1 MGNLTYSNWL
11 KIRDLARHDD
21 KFNEILKDKRV
32 VIVGPSP
39 SLEGSFMGSRIDD
52 YDLVVR
58 INKAFPLEEGQAQDI
73 GTRTDIHSHCLHES
87 ENCGGPVRY
96 KEMKEQDVFL
106 LACYPNTGAFSGD
119 VIRFQNNNKE
129 WNLRNHIINV
139 DYYRRLENL
148 LGTRPNSGILT
159 IYDIIAQDVKE
170 LYITG
175 FTFFR
180 DGWRKS
186 YKNIEEVLGPNP
198 TEAKINEW
206 KKGQFNG
213 VHIQK
218 PQEDAIR
225 DLYLNDDRVEIDDVM
240 KEILEVE

>member
-1 MGNLTYSNWL
+1 MSELTYKNWL
-11 KIRDLARHDD
+11 SVRHLAQYDENFSNMLRG
-21 KFNEILKDKRV
+21 KRV

-39 SLEGSFMGSRIDD
+39 SLEGSGMGKKIDEFD
-52 YDLVVR
+52 IVVR
-58 INKAFPLEEGQAQDI
+58 INKAFPLEEGQSDDI
-73 GTRTDIHSHCLHES
+73 GSRTDIHSHCLHES

-96 KEMKEQDVFL
+96 KEMKEQDVFMI
-106 LACYPNTGAFSGD
+106 ACYPKISPFAGD
-119 VIRFQNNNKE
+119 VNRFQQRNKE
-129 WNLRNHIINV
+129 WNIPHHIINLE
-139 DYYRRLENL
+139 YYKKLNNW

-159 IYDIIAQDVKE
+159 IYDIVAQDVKE

-186 YKNIEEVLGPNP
+186 YKDIQVVLGPNP

-206 KKGQFNG
+206 RKGQFNG

-225 DLYLNDDRVEIDDVM
+225 DLYINDDRVQIDDVM